1 MKDEYRLVAV
11 QRRNCVYS
19 LEALLIMDQLQQV
32 CRQVRKDVVEAIYL
46 AGSGHPGS
54 SLSAVEILVTL
65 YFTDL
70 LRCIPQQ
77 PKYEGRDRFILSK
90 GHAAP
95 AYYSVLAHK
104 GFFPLEWLP
113 TLRSLGSPLQGHP
126 NMVKLPCLDCA
137 VGSLG
142 QGLSIANGIAWALKY
157 RHETPHVFCLIG
169 DGEQQE
175 GQIWEAAAFAA
186 HHHLDN
192 VCLIV
197 DCNGMQLVDSLKT
210 IKDLQP
216 FDTKW
221 KSFGWNVMTVDGH
234 DIDKLYQV
242 LSEAKA
248 HTGCPTVILAQT
260 VKGKGVSYMEN
271 QADWHGTAPNKEQY
285 AAAMKELSQ
294 EVL

>member
-1 MKDEYRLVAV
+1 
-11 QRRNCVYS
+11 
-19 LEALLIMDQLQQV
+19 MDMNYLQQL
-32 CRQVRKDVVEAIYL
+32 CRQVRKDTVESIYL

-54 SLSAVEILVTL
+54 SLSSVELLVTL

-70 LRCIPQQ
+70 LRCIPEQ
-77 PKYEGRDRFILSK
+77 PKYPGRDRFILSK

-104 GFFPLEWLP
+104 GFFPLRWLP

-126 NMVKLPCLDCA
+126 NMEKLPCLDCA

-142 QGLSIANGIAWALKY
+142 QGLSIANGIALALKY
-157 RHETPHVFCLIG
+157 RGEGQHVFCLIG

-186 HHHLDN
+186 QHTLDQ

-197 DCNGMQLVDSLKT
+197 DCNGMQLVDAVDG
-210 IKDLQP
+210 IKDMRPL
-216 FDTKW
+216 DAKW
-221 KSFGWNVMTVDGH
+221 RSFGWHVLSVDGH
-234 DIDKLYQV
+234 DTDAIYRV

-248 HTGCPTVILAQT
+248 HCGEPTVVLART
-260 VKGKGVSYMEN
+260 IKGKGVSYMEN
-271 QADWHGTAPNKEQY
+271 QAEWHGRAPDATQY
-285 AAAMKELSQ
+285 RLAMQELSQ
-294 EVL
+294 EVCNGTSTDA

>member
-1 MKDEYRLVAV
+1 
-11 QRRNCVYS
+11 
-19 LEALLIMDQLQQV
+19 MDQLQQL

-104 GFFPLEWLP
+104 GFFPLDWLP

-169 DGEQQE
+169 AGEQQE

-210 IKDLQP
+210 IKDL
-216 FDTKW
+216 
-221 KSFGWNVMTVDGH
+221 
-234 DIDKLYQV
+234 
-242 LSEAKA
+242 
-248 HTGCPTVILAQT
+248 
-260 VKGKGVSYMEN
+260 
-271 QADWHGTAPNKEQY
+271 
-285 AAAMKELSQ
+285 
-294 EVL
+294 

>member
-1 MKDEYRLVAV
+1 
-11 QRRNCVYS
+11 
-19 LEALLIMDQLQQV
+19 MDQLKQL
-32 CRQVRKDVVEAIYL
+32 CRQIRKDVIETIYA

-54 SLSAVEILVTL
+54 SLSAVEILATL
-65 YFTDL
+65 YFTDIL
-70 LRCIPQQ
+70 TCFPHQ
-77 PKYEGRDRFILSK
+77 PKHPGRDRFILSK

-104 GFFPLEWLP
+104 GYFPLSWLP

-126 NMVKLPCLDCA
+126 NMIKLPCLDCA

-142 QGLSIANGIAWALKY
+142 QGLSIANGMAAALKY

-175 GQIWEAAAFAA
+175 GQVWEAAAFAA

-197 DCNGMQLVDSLKT
+197 DCNGMQLVDSLAA
-210 IKDLQP
+210 IKDLRP
-216 FDTKW
+216 FDAKW
-221 KSFGWNVMTVDGH
+221 QSFGWHVMTVDGH
-234 DIDKLYQV
+234 NTDELHSAFVQ
-242 LSEAKA
+242 AKR
-248 HTGCPTVILAQT
+248 HKGCPTVILAQT

-271 QADWHGTAPNKEQY
+271 QADWHGTAPNDEQY
-285 AAAMKELSQ
+285 AMAMEELSR
-294 EVL
+294 EVR